1 LINQSGAGGYMY
13 PPLLH
18 KIDSEIINLYYD
30 ALVFSHN
37 HPQGSTSPSGQKPG
51 GIGGDIP
58 FAKAVS
64 SLFMNQPVFKIFTT
78 PNNYTTYYP
87 QKK

>member
-1 LINQSGAGGYMY
+1 MY

-51 GIGGDIP
+51 DIDGDIP

-78 PNNYTTYYP
+78 PNKYTTYYP
-87 QKK
+87 QKKVV